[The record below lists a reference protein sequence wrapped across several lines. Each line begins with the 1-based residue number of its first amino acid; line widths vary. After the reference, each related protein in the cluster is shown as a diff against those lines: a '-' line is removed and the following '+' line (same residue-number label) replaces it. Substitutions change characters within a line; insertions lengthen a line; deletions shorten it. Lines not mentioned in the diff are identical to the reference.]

1 MARSVQLFRHMTRAV
16 LMLKSARKGCGKSA
30 ALTMYVFTNFIVLLL
45 FYFGSVSE
53 YFTV

>member
-1 MARSVQLFRHMTRAV
+1 MTANQIREFCY
-16 LMLKSARKGCGKSA
+16 SYDGKGCGKST